1 MLWLTQTNQ
10 DLSLSHI
17 EGGKDT
23 DKTKA
28 LLAKGKEREGRKRE
42 WEGEK
47 DQRKRKGGREE
58 GMREDGGGEQE
69 GGRGGGVLVGRC
81 GF

>member
-58 GMREDGGGEQE
+58 GMREDGGG
-69 GGRGGGVLVGRC
+69 GAGRRKRRRS
-81 GF
+81 FSR